1 MLVLL
6 VDEEG
11 VSEDDDSKLV
21 EAVGCGDWEGD
32 REERGE
38 KEGLLEVLGNA
49 VCTAVLVPRGVK
61 LGLCVADDD
70 DSATVRELKGDADER
85 GEGET
90 EIEEFVLR
98 VGTLP
103 LLLGE

>member
-1 MLVLL
+1 MLDLL

-11 VSEDDDSKLV
+11 VSEDDDSKLG
-21 EAVGCGDWEGD
+21 EAVGCGDWEWVS
-32 REERGE
+32 EALSES
-38 KEGLLEVLGNA
+38 EGLPEVIGDA
-49 VCTAVLVPRGVK
+49 VCTAVFVPRGVK

-70 DSATVRELKGDADER
+70 DSATVRELKGDADKR
-85 GEGET
+85 GEGEA
-90 EIEEFVLR
+90 ESEELALR